1 MGLFVTKE
9 VKEVEVDGVKIR
21 IGKLTGDDEDRLQDL
36 AGEFKVVAGEEK
48 FVLSSAKMRAEKLL
62 MALTKEGCGWD
73 EKEPITA
80 ASIRKLTKSA
90 RDKLCEEIDKLE
102 AIDSKKKDLP
112 V

>member
-1 MGLFVTKE
+1 MGLFVDKGAKE
-9 VKEVEVDGVKIR
+9 VDIDGVKVR
-21 IGKLTGDDEDRLQDL
+21 IGKLTGDDVDRLQDL

-62 MALTKEGCGWD
+62 LALTKEGCGWG
-73 EKEPITA
+73 ESEPVTA

-102 AIDSKKKDLP
+102 SIESKKKDLP
-112 V
+112 A